1 MSTLPYPTTYLG
13 SSARLTPFRNAQ
25 TSLVNPRQQPQR
37 CQRVRRRAQVTR
49 ADGFQNLINQIS
61 EVVTNSPVNNLK
73 KGIAKVQAGDYDEAA
88 IRAKVDNYLND
99 NPVVVFSWTGCPF
112 CKNAKALL
120 DSKGANYTAVELNT
134 MDDGNAIRAQLAQM
148 TNRTSMPNIFIKGK
162 SFGGCNDGPGVAT
175 LDKQGKLIPLLK
187 QAGAL

>member
-1 MSTLPYPTTYLG
+1 MSTLPYLG
-13 SSARLTPFRNAQ
+13 SSVRLTPFRSSQ
-25 TSLVNPRQQPQR
+25 TILAPPRQHSQR
-37 CQRVRRRAQVTR
+37 CQRVKRQTQVTR

-61 EVVTNSPVNNLK
+61 EAVTNSPVNNLK
-73 KGIAKVQAGDYDEAA
+73 KGIAKAQAGDYDEAA
-88 IRAKVDNYLND
+88 IRAKVDSYLND

-120 DSKGANYTAVELNT
+120 DSKGAKYTAVELNT

-148 TNRTSMPNIFIKGK
+148 TNRTSMPNIFIKGN
-162 SFGGCNDGPGVAT
+162 SYGGCNDGPGVAT

>member
-1 MSTLPYPTTYLG
+1 MLTVPYLG
-13 SSARLTPFRNAQ
+13 SNIRLTPFRNGQ
-25 TSLVNPRQQPQR
+25 TSLVKPRLQSRR
-37 CQRVRRRAQVTR
+37 CQRVNKHAQVAR

-61 EVVTNSPVNNLK
+61 EAVTNSPVNNLK

-88 IRAKVDNYLND
+88 IKAKVDNYLND
-99 NPVVVFSWTGCPF
+99 NPVVVFSWTSCPF

-120 DSKGANYTAVELNT
+120 DSKGARYTAVELNT

-148 TNRTSMPNIFIKGK
+148 TNRTSMPNIFIKGT
-162 SFGGCNDGPGVAT
+162 SYGGCNDGPGVAT

>member
-1 MSTLPYPTTYLG
+1 M
-13 SSARLTPFRNAQ
+13 A
-25 TSLVNPRQQPQR
+25 
-37 CQRVRRRAQVTR
+37 
-49 ADGFQNLINQIS
+49 
-61 EVVTNSPVNNLK
+61 VTNSPVNNLK
-73 KGIAKVQAGDYDEAA
+73 KGIARVQAGDYDEAA
-88 IRAKVDNYLND
+88 IRSKVDNYLNA

-120 DSKGANYTAVELNT
+120 DSKGAKYTAVELNT

-148 TNRTSMPNIFIKGK
+148 TNRTSMPNIFIKGN
-162 SFGGCNDGPGVAT
+162 SYGGCNDGPGVAT

>member
-25 TSLVNPRQQPQR
+25 TSLVTPRQQPQR
-37 CQRVRRRAQVTR
+37 CKRVRRRAQVTR

-99 NPVVVFSWTGCPF
+99 NPVSTCE
-112 CKNAKALL
+112 
-120 DSKGANYTAVELNT
+120 TH
-134 MDDGNAIRAQLAQM
+134 
-148 TNRTSMPNIFIKGK
+148 
-162 SFGGCNDGPGVAT
+162 
-175 LDKQGKLIPLLK
+175 
-187 QAGAL
+187 